1 MAATY
6 CWLSTLP
13 KILIANRLGG
23 GLWYCARLTPLLA
36 VLWLHAQILIANRLG
51 GCGICT
57 WLDVLVLWHVHVM
70 QMSQRY
76 SLDDDVDEDDKDG
89 SC

>member
-1 MAATY
+1 M
-6 CWLSTLP
+6 
-13 KILIANRLGG
+13 
-23 GLWYCARLTPLLA
+23 TPLLA

-57 WLDVLVLWHVHVM
+57 RLDVLVLWRVHVM
-70 QMSQRY
+70 QMSQQY